1 MKGISIEMVQ
11 KMLAPLKCETFNQV
25 WPHTCRSTPLYLSS
39 YLGRTELSTA
49 LWVYKNY
56 SKMPTKRNTAS
67 GSPGKLR
74 FPLYNP
80 FHYMGITKILIQFPD
95 GLIFPDSQRLWNFI
109 QHFPLCVYV
118 FVKFSNYKNLNHSRA
133 NMFQLT
139 QE

>member
-1 MKGISIEMVQ
+1 MKGLSIEMVQ
-11 KMLAPLKCETFNQV
+11 KMLAPLECETFNQV

-56 SKMPTKRNTAS
+56 SNMPAKRNTAS
-67 GSPGKLR
+67 GSSGKLR
-74 FPLYNP
+74 FPLYTP
-80 FHYMGITKILIQFPD
+80 FPLYRYDQNIDSISRWSL
-95 GLIFPDSQRLWNFI
+95 FPDSQRLWNFI